1 MTEEMEKCIR
11 FIRAKLPAANERQL
25 IIIAN
30 LIRRMHIVGWSE
42 SEYNRKP

>member
-11 FIRAKLPAANERQL
+11 FIWAKLPAANERQL
-25 IIIAN
+25 IIIAD
-30 LIRRMHIVGWSE
+30 LIRQMHIVGWSE

>member
-1 MTEEMEKCIR
+1 MTAEMEKCIR

-25 IIIAN
+25 IIIAD

-42 SEYNRKP
+42 AEYIRKP